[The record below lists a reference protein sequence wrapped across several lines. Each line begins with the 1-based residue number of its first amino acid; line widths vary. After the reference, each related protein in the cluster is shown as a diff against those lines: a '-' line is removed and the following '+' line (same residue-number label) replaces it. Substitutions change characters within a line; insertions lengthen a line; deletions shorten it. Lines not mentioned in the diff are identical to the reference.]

1 MKAGIAAF
9 IAGLLLASCAE
20 TATTPAT
27 KPGDPARQITG
38 DDLDRARESY
48 YQALENGTRRVRI
61 QYDRVDTASIYWATL
76 DTDAIRSFRRDALAV
91 YELWTPERAESEKQ
105 KDAEES
111 AKSLAF
117 SIVLYT
123 EDQRDNLIGL
133 ASGSPV
139 KASLLQP
146 DGKRIEPSSIQKL
159 ETPRSRIEWLYP
171 HKDRFST
178 VWLVKFP
185 RPEKAG
191 PVELQITGTRFSSAT
206 TWEAGSAAVAAPA
219 AP

>member
-1 MKAGIAAF
+1 VKSGFAAF
-9 IAGLLLASCAE
+9 IAGLCLISCAE
-20 TATTPAT
+20 TVTTPAT

-38 DDLDRARESY
+38 DDLDKTRESY

-76 DTDAIRSFRRDALAV
+76 ETDALRSFRRDALTA
-91 YELWTPERAESEKQ
+91 YELWTPEQTESEKR
-105 KDAEES
+105 KDTEES

-123 EDQRDNLIGL
+123 EDQKDNLISL
-133 ASGSPV
+133 AGNSPV
-139 KASLLQP
+139 KVYLLQP
-146 DGKRIEPSSIQKL
+146 DGTRSEPSSIQKL
-159 ETPRSRIEWLYP
+159 DSPRSRIEWLYP

-185 RPEKAG
+185 RPAKPG
-191 PVELQITGTRFSSAT
+191 SVELQITGTRFSSAT
-206 TWEAGSAAVAAPA
+206 AWEAGTASVSAPA
-219 AP
+219 AR